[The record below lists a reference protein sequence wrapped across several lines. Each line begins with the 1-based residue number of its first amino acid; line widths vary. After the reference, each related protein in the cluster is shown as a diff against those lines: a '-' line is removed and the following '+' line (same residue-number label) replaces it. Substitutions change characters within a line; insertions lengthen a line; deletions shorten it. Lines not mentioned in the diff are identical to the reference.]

1 MSGAKKLHKKGAHA
15 LCAEVENKEARG
27 RNKDCKGA
35 RGNLRADVYQGF
47 PKILQEYSAAYYK
60 ASFCFCI
67 SSNKGFSVIDTLKRE
82 MKM

>member
-35 RGNLRADVYQGF
+35 RGNLRADVYVHYLCCADVT
-47 PKILQEYSAAYYK
+47 I
-60 ASFCFCI
+60 
-67 SSNKGFSVIDTLKRE
+67 V
-82 MKM
+82 